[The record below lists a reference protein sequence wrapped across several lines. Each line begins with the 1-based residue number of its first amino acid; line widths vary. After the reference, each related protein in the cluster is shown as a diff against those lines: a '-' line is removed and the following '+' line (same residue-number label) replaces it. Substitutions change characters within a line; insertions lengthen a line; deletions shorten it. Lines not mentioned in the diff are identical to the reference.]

1 METGKGSSN
10 TTMERTS
17 ERELVITRT
26 VNGPAR
32 LVFEAWT
39 TPELF
44 IRWWVPKSFNLKVLS
59 FDADIRTGGHYRIVF
74 AHGEGEMAFFGK
86 YLEVTPH
93 SRVVWTNEESGDAG
107 PISTVT
113 LEDRGEKT
121 LQVLHE
127 LYPTKEALDA
137 AMTSGEKDGMEETFT
152 QLEEVVEGL
161 GATVAQ

>member
-1 METGKGSSN
+1 
-10 TTMERTS
+10 MERTS